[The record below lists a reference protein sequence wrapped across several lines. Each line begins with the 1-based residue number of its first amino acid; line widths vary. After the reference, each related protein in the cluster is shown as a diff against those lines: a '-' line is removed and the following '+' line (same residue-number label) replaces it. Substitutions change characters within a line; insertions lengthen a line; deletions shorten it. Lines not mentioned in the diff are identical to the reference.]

1 MKSLGF
7 GHITQSSCVAA
18 AMLAGC
24 GGSQQPIG
32 APGAMPLQTSELRP
46 ALQNLGYKVTAPLL
60 YATNVGYE
68 DVTVYRATAKDPAP
82 LATISDGLEIPTSA
96 CIDGQGTLYVTNEP
110 ASGGWVSEY
119 PFGKTTPSRM
129 ITDGINE
136 PGYCAIDGKGNLWV
150 TTSTVPT

>member
-1 MKSLGF
+1 
-7 GHITQSSCVAA
+7 
-18 AMLAGC
+18 
-24 GGSQQPIG
+24 
-32 APGAMPLQTSELRP
+32 MPLQTSELRP